1 MRRSLL
7 LTLVLLLSAPMT
19 LLAQTEATTPG
30 GLRAYWH
37 VFISYVLVWLFI
49 GGWLMMIARKLGR
62 VGRDLEG

>member
-7 LTLVLLLSAPMT
+7 LILVLLLSTPLT
-19 LLAQTEATTPG
+19 LVAQMEGTTPG

-49 GGWLMMIARKLGR
+49 GGWLVMIARKLGR
-62 VGRDLEG
+62 VSRDLEG

>member
-7 LTLVLLLSAPMT
+7 LTLVFLLSAPTT
-19 LLAQTEATTPG
+19 LLAQMEETTPG

-49 GGWLMMIARKLGR
+49 GGWLLMIARKLGR

>member
-7 LTLVLLLSAPMT
+7 LILVLLLSTPVT
-19 LLAQTEATTPG
+19 LVAQLEETTPG

-49 GGWLMMIARKLGR
+49 GGWLVMIARKLGR